1 VIVASGPRRRVDSTI
16 RLLPRDAPRRW
27 TDVLVV
33 STPSSKLNLPF
44 RPKNRRALFL
54 GILIFQAAVYVAG
67 EFLVDAWIRT
77 EFDLAQA
84 AADRLFVFRISIA
97 FCMFIL
103 TGLILVFASKRYRD
117 ELEQSNAK
125 LNKEVT
131 KQVRA
136 GLAKR
141 NALIFGLA
149 KLADYRDTDTGAHL
163 ERIGFY
169 TRILADSL
177 SSKHPQINAKWI
189 DRIVLASS
197 LHDIGKVGISDSI
210 LLKPGRLT
218 PEERAEMEQHA
229 LIGADTLLAI
239 RAKLGP
245 DEFIDMGIEIAMSH
259 HEKWDGSGYPFG
271 IKGEAI
277 SLAARI
283 VALADFYDAVT
294 SERVYKSA
302 MSHEEA
308 SDLIRELH
316 GSHFDPD
323 VADAF
328 FANQNEF
335 NAIRHRH
342 QEAAEEPTLKLNTL
356 EHSARMFIA
365 EQAQDSD
372 QAGPTGLA
380 A

>member
-1 VIVASGPRRRVDSTI
+1 MID
-16 RLLPRDAPRRW
+16 LPR
-27 TDVLVV
+27 
-33 STPSSKLNLPF
+33 KLELPF
-44 RPKNRRALFL
+44 RPQNRRALFL
-54 GILIFQAAVYVAG
+54 GILIFQAAVLVAG

-77 EFDLAQA
+77 EFSLSQA
-84 AADRLFVFRISIA
+84 AADRLFVFRISVA
-97 FCMFIL
+97 FCVFML
-103 TGLILVFASKRYRD
+103 TGLILFLASKRYRD
-117 ELEQSNAK
+117 TLEHSNEQ
-125 LNKEVT
+125 LNKEVA

-136 GLAKR
+136 GLCKR

-169 TRILADSL
+169 ARIIADAL
-177 SSKHPQINAKWI
+177 STKYPEINAKWI

-197 LHDIGKVGISDSI
+197 LHDIGKVGIPDSI

-218 PEERAEMEQHA
+218 PEEREVMEKHA

-239 RAKLGP
+239 RAKLGA
-245 DEFIDMGIEIAMSH
+245 DEFIDMGIEIALQH
-259 HEKWDGSGYPFG
+259 HEKWDGTGYPFG
-271 IKGEAI
+271 LGGENI

-294 SERVYKSA
+294 SKRVYKDA

-308 SDLIRELH
+308 SELIKSLH
-316 GSHFDPD
+316 GTHFAPD

-328 FANQNEF
+328 FANEAEF
-335 NAIRHRH
+335 NAIRAHN
-342 QEAAEEPTLKLNTL
+342 QSDDQSSLKIMNL
-356 EHSARMFIA
+356 EHIARQFID
-365 EQAQDSD
+365 EQMQIRN
-372 QAGPTGLA
+372 LA

>member
-1 VIVASGPRRRVDSTI
+1 MIDIPR
-16 RLLPRDAPRRW
+16 
-27 TDVLVV
+27 
-33 STPSSKLNLPF
+33 KLEFPF
-44 RPKNRRALFL
+44 RPQNRRALFL
-54 GILIFQAAVYVAG
+54 GILIFQAAVLVAG

-77 EFDLAQA
+77 EFSLSQA
-84 AADRLFVFRISIA
+84 AADRLFVFRISVA
-97 FCMFIL
+97 FCVFML
-103 TGLILVFASKRYRD
+103 TGLILFLTSKRYRD
-117 ELEQSNAK
+117 TLEHSNEQ
-125 LNKEVT
+125 LNKEVA

-136 GLAKR
+136 GLCKR

-169 TRILADSL
+169 ARIIADSL
-177 SSKHPQINAKWI
+177 SPMYPQINAKWI

-197 LHDIGKVGISDSI
+197 LHDIGKVGIPDSI

-218 PEERAEMEQHA
+218 PDEREVMEKHA

-239 RAKLGP
+239 RAKLGA
-245 DEFIDMGIEIAMSH
+245 DEFIDMGIEIALQH
-259 HEKWDGSGYPFG
+259 HEKWDGTGYPFG
-271 IKGEAI
+271 LKGEDI

-294 SERVYKSA
+294 SKRVYKDA

-308 SDLIRELH
+308 SDLIKSLH
-316 GSHFDPD
+316 GTHFAPD

-328 FANQNEF
+328 FANEAEF
-335 NAIRHRH
+335 NTIRAHN
-342 QEAAEEPTLKLNTL
+342 QCNDQSSLKIMNL
-356 EHSARMFIA
+356 EHIARQFID
-365 EQAQDSD
+365 EQMQIRN
-372 QAGPTGLA
+372 LA